1 MSSIEYYGEAKEV
14 MRKAQWLFTKEEII
28 RNFFGLS
35 RTEQVDGNGRVVDI
49 RDEMR
54 IDSVLKAKWVYDY
67 YKYQKRLLELGVTE
81 QDMRNYFPNVRFI
94 EAGSTTTPESGAEST
109 VSDIQEA
116 TEKPKRGRRKS
127 SLE

>member
-14 MRKAQWLFTKEEII
+14 MRKAQWIFTTEEKI

-54 IDSVLKAKWVYDY
+54 IDSALKAKGVYDY

-81 QDMRNYFPNVRFI
+81 QDMRNYFPNVHFI
-94 EAGSTTTPESGAEST
+94 EAGSTTSAESGTESV
-109 VSDIQEA
+109 VSDIQET

-127 SLE
+127 SME

>member
-14 MRKAQWLFTKEEII
+14 MRKAQGVFTTEEKI
-28 RNFFGLS
+28 RNFFGLN

-54 IDSVLKAKWVYDY
+54 IDSALKSKGVYDY
-67 YKYQKRLLELGVTE
+67 YKYKARLLEIWVTE
-81 QDMRNYFPNVRFI
+81 ADMRNYFPNVQFI
-94 EAGSTTTPESGAEST
+94 EVGSTASSESGAESV

-127 SLE
+127 SVE